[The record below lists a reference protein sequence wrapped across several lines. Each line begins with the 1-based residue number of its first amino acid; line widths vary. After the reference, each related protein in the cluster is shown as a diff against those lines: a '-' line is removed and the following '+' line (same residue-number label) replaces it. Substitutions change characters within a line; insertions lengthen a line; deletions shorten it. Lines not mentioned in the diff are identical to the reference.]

1 MIEKINNIL
10 LVEDEQGHAELIRR
24 SFKSAS
30 VPVSLTVA
38 RNLHEARSSI
48 AKSTPDLI
56 IADFRLPDG
65 KGIELI
71 PDKKKDSPY
80 PVIILTSYGD
90 ELVAVEAMKAGA
102 FDYIVKSEVTMD
114 NMPRL
119 YKRIMREWSH
129 VTERKK
135 AEEESRSS
143 KLLLEAFVENSPSII
158 FIKDLDGRLIHI
170 NHAFED
176 LFGIGREDLLGKT
189 DYDLYPTSKI
199 TAERM
204 MANDRMVLEAGKPL
218 AIEEV
223 PKVNGEDRS
232 YITVKFP
239 IRDEQGEIT
248 SIAGIATDITERKKA
263 EEELKK
269 SKKFLV
275 KAQAIAHIGSWE
287 WDVVKN
293 ESFCSDEL
301 YRIHG
306 LLPQQYNITF
316 ERFIEHVHPDDR
328 KFVEKSVNAALYE
341 GISYNIEFRIIH
353 PNGLERI
360 IRSEAEV
367 VYSKNGKPLKM
378 IGIEQDITERKKA
391 EEALEKSEQHYHSI
405 FDNAMDGIGLCTP
418 EGKLVTPN
426 NAFAEITG
434 YSIEELLGMSY
445 KELTPPEYHEMEA
458 EKMKI
463 LLESGI
469 PQEYEKE
476 YIRKDGTRI
485 PLLFNVSAICDVN
498 GKPVLFLAILKNMT
512 NIKKAEKMLLEQKEI
527 LEQKNIALNEILGQ
541 IEIEKKQI
549 KDNVIANAE
558 HLLLP
563 VVQKLRLTG
572 ESLELVKLLQKNLQ
586 ELTSSFGT
594 KLSKEGVK
602 LTTREIEFC
611 NMIKNGLA
619 NKEIASLSNVSLATI
634 ERHRAN
640 IRKKLGLINKD
651 VNLSSFLKTF

>member
-1 MIEKINNIL
+1 
-10 LVEDEQGHAELIRR
+10 
-24 SFKSAS
+24 
-30 VPVSLTVA
+30 
-38 RNLHEARSSI
+38 
-48 AKSTPDLI
+48 
-56 IADFRLPDG
+56 
-65 KGIELI
+65 
-71 PDKKKDSPY
+71 
-80 PVIILTSYGD
+80 
-90 ELVAVEAMKAGA
+90 
-102 FDYIVKSEVTMD
+102 
-114 NMPRL
+114 
-119 YKRIMREWSH
+119 MREWNH
-129 VTERKK
+129 ITERKK
-135 AEEESRSS
+135 AEKESRSS
-143 KLLLEAFVENSPSII
+143 KLLLEAFVENSPSVI

-498 GKPVLFLAILKNMT
+498 GKPVLFLAVLKNMT

>member
-1 MIEKINNIL
+1 
-10 LVEDEQGHAELIRR
+10 
-24 SFKSAS
+24 
-30 VPVSLTVA
+30 
-38 RNLHEARSSI
+38 
-48 AKSTPDLI
+48 
-56 IADFRLPDG
+56 
-65 KGIELI
+65 
-71 PDKKKDSPY
+71 
-80 PVIILTSYGD
+80 
-90 ELVAVEAMKAGA
+90 
-102 FDYIVKSEVTMD
+102 
-114 NMPRL
+114 
-119 YKRIMREWSH
+119 
-129 VTERKK
+129 
-135 AEEESRSS
+135 
-143 KLLLEAFVENSPSII
+143 
-158 FIKDLDGRLIHI
+158 
-170 NHAFED
+170 
-176 LFGIGREDLLGKT
+176 
-189 DYDLYPTSKI
+189 
-199 TAERM
+199 
-204 MANDRMVLEAGKPL
+204 
-218 AIEEV
+218 
-223 PKVNGEDRS
+223 
-232 YITVKFP
+232 
-239 IRDEQGEIT
+239 
-248 SIAGIATDITERKKA
+248 
-263 EEELKK
+263 
-269 SKKFLV
+269 
-275 KAQAIAHIGSWE
+275 
-287 WDVVKN
+287 
-293 ESFCSDEL
+293 
-301 YRIHG
+301 
-306 LLPQQYNITF
+306 
-316 ERFIEHVHPDDR
+316 
-328 KFVEKSVNAALYE
+328 
-341 GISYNIEFRIIH
+341 
-353 PNGLERI
+353 
-360 IRSEAEV
+360 
-367 VYSKNGKPLKM
+367 
-378 IGIEQDITERKKA
+378 
-391 EEALEKSEQHYHSI
+391 
-405 FDNAMDGIGLCTP
+405 MDGIGLCTP